1 MRPAPK
7 EGWILAGVVDGVPA
21 QPALL
26 DELAG
31 VPHILRLACD
41 LALAGATRIFVLW
54 SGTAPPPSLAAIATD
69 PRLAQRATLEVP
81 HQPPGGSDADG
92 ILVVRADRVYHRDI
106 PVRVAKAWQPSDARL
121 AKVTGEEHDAVV
133 ATDRRT
139 ARILA
144 ARAPVAGGLAAEL
157 ARLSVLREIVAA
169 EPPYLAFTTPVTDR
183 ASLRRAERRLVWSL
197 RKSADGIAAKLL
209 NRHLSLPISWLLART
224 RIHPN
229 HVTLI
234 ALACALTG
242 ALVIA
247 QGGYRAGVAG
257 MLLVELGSI
266 IDGIDGEL
274 ARLRFQFSRSGQWLD
289 TIVDDISTIGYAAG
303 VTANLTAA
311 GMPWVVPVCTVAVV
325 AFTITQC
332 TQYLLIKTV
341 YRSGDLAA
349 IPWAFQSSEFLS
361 RRSTGVVAWMRLT
374 APKLFKRDF
383 VVTLCVVFAILG
395 HLELILA
402 SFAGGAAVF
411 FVVFWVQAA
420 RNRAAILADYRRVSS
435 PVLTGAASARSPA
448 A

>member
-21 QPALL
+21 RPALL

-31 VPHILRLACD
+31 IPHLLRLACD
-41 LALAGATRIFVLW
+41 LAMAGATRIFVVW
-54 SGTAPPPSLAAIATD
+54 SGTAPPPSLAAITAD

-81 HQPPGGSDADG
+81 HELPGGDDTDG
-92 ILVVRADRVYHRDI
+92 ILVARADRVYHRDI
-106 PVRVAKAWQPSDARL
+106 PIRVAKSWQRSDVRL
-121 AKVTGEEHDAVV
+121 AKVTGEEHDAIV

-144 ARAPVAGGLAAEL
+144 ARTPISGGHATEL
-157 ARLSVLREIVAA
+157 ARLSVVREIVAA

-183 ASLRRAERRLVWSL
+183 AALRRAERQLVWSL
-197 RKSADGIAAKLL
+197 RKSADGIAAKLI
-209 NRHLSLPISWLLART
+209 NRHLSLPVSWLLART
-224 RIHPN
+224 RIRPN

-234 ALACALTG
+234 ALACALAG

-289 TIVDDISTIGYAAG
+289 TVVDDVSTVGYAAG
-303 VTANLTAA
+303 VTANLAAA
-311 GMPWVVPVCTVAVV
+311 GMTWAIPVCIVAVV
-325 AFTITQC
+325 AFAITQS
-332 TQYLLIKTV
+332 TQYLLIKAV

-361 RRSTGVVAWMRLT
+361 HRSTGVVAWVRLT

-383 VVTLCVVFAILG
+383 VVTLCVVFAVVG

-411 FVVFWVQAA
+411 FVVFWVQAV
-420 RNRAAILADYRRVSS
+420 RNRAAIVADYRR
-435 PVLTGAASARSPA
+435 A
-448 A
+448 